1 MPELPD
7 IRAYLAA
14 LRPRVV
20 GATLHRVRIR
30 SPFLLRTFEP
40 PPEAAAGK
48 RVTDVF
54 RIGKRIGFELDS
66 GPVMVIHL
74 MISGRF
80 KWKDGEPGPWKP
92 GKIDLCRFDVD
103 SGTLTLTEA
112 AKEKRA
118 SLHILPDRAAAEGL
132 HAGGV
137 DVLSCTPAEFAA
149 AMRREN
155 RTLKRALTDP
165 RLVDGIGNAYSDE
178 ILHAAHMPPTKR
190 TSSMTD
196 AELGTLH
203 AACRATLETWS
214 ARLLAE
220 FGLESGGRGRF
231 PPPSKITAFRPD
243 FAVHGRFRL
252 PCPVCGAPVQRI
264 IRGDHE
270 TNYCPGCQTGGR
282 ILADRSLSR
291 LLNEDWPRTLEEL
304 EGS

>member
-1 MPELPD
+1 VPELPD
-7 IRAYLAA
+7 IRVYLAA
-14 LRPRVV
+14 LRPRVA
-20 GATLHRVRIR
+20 GAALLRVRIR

-40 PPEAAAGK
+40 PPEAAEGK
-48 RVTDVF
+48 RVAEVF
-54 RIGKRIGFELDS
+54 RVGKRIGFELEG

-80 KWKDGEPGPWKP
+80 KWKEGEPGPWKP
-92 GKIDLCRFDVD
+92 GRIDLCRFDFD
-103 SGTLTLTEA
+103 TGTLTLTEA

-118 SLHILPDRAAAEGL
+118 SLHIFPDRAAARAL
-132 HAGGV
+132 HAGGI
-137 DVLSCTPAEFAA
+137 DVLSSAPVEFAA

-165 RLVDGIGNAYSDE
+165 RIVDGIGNAYSDE
-178 ILHAAHMPPTKR
+178 ILHAARMAPTKLI
-190 TSSMTD
+190 SSMTD
-196 AELGTLH
+196 EELATLH
-203 AACRATLETWS
+203 AACRDTLESWS

-220 FGLESGGRGRF
+220 FGLDSGGRGRF
-231 PPPSKITAFRPD
+231 PPPGKITAFRPD

-270 TNYCPGCQTGGR
+270 TNYCPGCQTAGR

-291 LLNEDWPRTLEEL
+291 LLNEDWPRTLDEL
-304 EGS
+304 ESA